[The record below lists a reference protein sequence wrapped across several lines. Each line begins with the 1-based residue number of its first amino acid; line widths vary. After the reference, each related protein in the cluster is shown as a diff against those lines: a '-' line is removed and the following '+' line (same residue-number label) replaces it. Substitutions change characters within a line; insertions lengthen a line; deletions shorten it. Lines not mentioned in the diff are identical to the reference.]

1 MTDWWLAGPGK
12 SGMVNAGYTR
22 GLRQERTMITM
33 NRNVILALLTVM
45 ALMITACTST
55 EITSEEAIAE
65 AMAGTN
71 RTDTDRE
78 RDARSRPEVILGMLD
93 LKPGDFA
100 ADIFGGGG
108 YYAVLMANI
117 VGADGEVILQNNT
130 PYSRFVEKQ
139 NNERFGSNQV
149 PNIRLLKSEVDDL
162 KLSPGSLDAVLM
174 VMSYHDLYFHAPE
187 RGWGNTDVQLFF
199 SQIRAAMKPGGRL
212 VIVDHSAA
220 DGSGKSAA
228 QDIHRID
235 ETFAKQVIESNGF
248 RFVSS
253 SDVLS
258 NPEDDR
264 TKMVFDKSIRGKTDR
279 FILAFE
285 RQ

>member
-1 MTDWWLAGPGK
+1 MRK
-12 SGMVNAGYTR
+12 
-22 GLRQERTMITM
+22 M
-33 NRNVILALLTVM
+33 NRNVIVALLTVVAM
-45 ALMITACTST
+45 MVTACTST
-55 EITSEEAIAE
+55 GITQDDAIAA
-65 AMAGTN
+65 AMAGAN

-93 LKPGDFA
+93 LQPGDST

-108 YYAVLMANI
+108 YYAVLMANL
-117 VGADGEVILQNNT
+117 VGADGEVILHNNT

-139 NNERFGSNQV
+139 NNERFGDNQV

-162 KLSPGSLDAVLM
+162 QLSPGSLDAVLM
-174 VMSYHDLYFHAPE
+174 VMSYHDLYFHAPD
-187 RGWGNTDVQLFF
+187 RGWGNTDVRLFF

-212 VIVDHSAA
+212 VIVDHAAA

-235 ETFAKQVIESNGF
+235 EAFAKQDIESNGF
-248 RFVSS
+248 RFVTS
-253 SDVLS
+253 SDVLR

-279 FILAFE
+279 FILVFE